1 MRSFQIV
8 LGTSAVAAATLLS
21 SSSTTQV
28 SAFSSTANP
37 LSSLATKNLG
47 SSVVSTAPVATTSAR
62 LAADDAS
69 SAAADADTP
78 TTAAVTNIDYKTQ
91 WVVGDGSSSFET
103 TESGLMYQ
111 DTITGSGESPDEGST
126 IEIHYS
132 FWFDEFEDAND
143 TTGKKYFSTRNDRN
157 PQNNPLGFQYG
168 KDTKILKG
176 WLEGMKTMKQGG
188 TRVLIIPPELG
199 YGDAGCKEVPGYP
212 TIPPNSYLRFEV
224 EMVKVDNSAWTK
236 FRRMVPKPSSLLD
249 V

>member
-8 LGTSAVAAATLLS
+8 LGTSAIVAATLLS

-28 SAFSSTANP
+28 SAFSSTATRS
-37 LSSLATKNLG
+37 SSLAANLG
-47 SSVVSTAPVATTSAR
+47 SRVVSATTRR
-62 LAADDAS
+62 LAAEAKELESDA
-69 SAAADADTP
+69 SAAADD
-78 TTAAVTNIDYKTQ
+78 VNIDYKTQ
-91 WVVGDGSSSFET
+91 WVVGDGRSFET

-132 FWFDEFEDAND
+132 FWFDEFEDSND
-143 TTGKKYFSTRNDRN
+143 TVGKKYFSTRNERN
-157 PQNNPLGFQYG
+157 PQNNPLGFQYN